1 MEEETSE
8 EYEARVQRETEAAD
22 AIQNRRI
29 KRKTETEYSRT
40 YHPKTVQWFKKEYP
54 ELVVDGQIKYDEL
67 EWSQFKR
74 YLGTRK
80 VKKRKKYRSD
90 THDHFQLAGESM
102 IRKNMSLQS
111 GFMLASRCQVSV
123 FPVHSKKI

>member
-1 MEEETSE
+1 M
-8 EYEARVQRETEAAD
+8 
-22 AIQNRRI
+22 
-29 KRKTETEYSRT
+29 KRGCSLKWKQLTLYKIGALKERQKLNTQE
-40 YHPKTVQWFKKEYP
+40 HTVQWFKKEYP
-54 ELVVDGQIKYDEL
+54 ELVIDGQIKYDEL

>member
-40 YHPKTVQWFKKEYP
+40 YHEKEWNK
-54 ELVVDGQIKYDEL
+54 IK
-67 EWSQFKR
+67 S
-74 YLGTRK
+74 T
-80 VKKRKKYRSD
+80 
-90 THDHFQLAGESM
+90 
-102 IRKNMSLQS
+102 
-111 GFMLASRCQVSV
+111 
-123 FPVHSKKI
+123 FPGRFTGG

>member
-8 EYEARVQRETEAAD
+8 EYEVRVQREMEAAD

-102 IRKNMSLQS
+102 IRKNMLLQS